1 VLTRLEAK
9 TLAADG
15 RSAGLNLTRAGLD
28 AATKYPWPKR
38 EGIAK
43 YGVYAEDLEV
53 FGWMREG
60 APGDRRCLEAQI
72 MDWAD
77 DVAYSVHDLEDG
89 IHAGLLALER
99 LDSESERKELVALA
113 REAYLDVSEAE
124 LLAALDRLREH
135 TCWVR
140 GYDGSM
146 AAMVAVK
153 RMTSELIG
161 RFCGAATRATH
172 AEWGGVPLRRYG
184 GSLEIPDETRAECAV
199 LKAVAAKYVMRRDET
214 LALQERQREQLS
226 ELLAAIAAGAP
237 DTLERPLRASFEAAS
252 DDAAKLRVVVDQVAS
267 LTDTSALVWHQRLV
281 S

>member
-1 VLTRLEAK
+1 
-9 TLAADG
+9 
-15 RSAGLNLTRAGLD
+15 
-28 AATKYPWPKR
+28 
-38 EGIAK
+38 
-43 YGVYAEDLEV
+43 
-53 FGWMREG
+53 
-60 APGDRRCLEAQI
+60 
-72 MDWAD
+72 
-77 DVAYSVHDLEDG
+77 
-89 IHAGLLALER
+89 
-99 LDSESERKELVALA
+99 
-113 REAYLDVSEAE
+113 VSEAE

-135 TCWVR
+135 ACWVR

-153 RMTSELIG
+153 QMTSELIG